1 MVGNI
6 ILARISINKQIDREE
21 IGKQQADRNRDKDYL
36 ESEKKRAKKRV
47 SKVKWA
53 FIGW

>member
-6 ILARISINKQIDREE
+6 ILARISINKHIDREE
-21 IGKQQADRNRDKDYL
+21 IRKQQVDRNRDKEYL

-47 SKVKWA
+47 SMVKWV